1 MSINQFANEFTA
13 PTVSAL
19 IESGRVN
26 DRIPTAYDYQD
37 ESFLLPDE
45 RLEAPDQ
52 IGVFMEPS
60 LETRTYVKT
69 TKVVTA
75 WDVSLP
81 PLSAQWKDDMSRKIR
96 NVRRR
101 DPNAY
106 PTLKAPQSFID
117 TGIWPDDVPRP
128 GVGG

>member
-1 MSINQFANEFTA
+1 MSITYFANEFTA
-13 PTVSAL
+13 PTVSVL

-26 DRIPTAYDYQD
+26 DRIPTAYDFEDQ
-37 ESFLLPDE
+37 EFLSPDE
-45 RLEAPDQ
+45 RLDVPDQ
-52 IGVFMEPS
+52 IGVFMEEGK
-60 LETRTYVKT
+60 ETLTYVKT
-69 TKVVTA
+69 TKIATA

-81 PLSAQWKDDMSRKIR
+81 PLSSQWKDDMSRKIR

>member
-1 MSINQFANEFTA
+1 MSINQFADESTA
-13 PTVSAL
+13 PTMSDL

-26 DRIPTAYDYQD
+26 DRIPTAYNYQD
-37 ESFLLPDE
+37 ASFLGPDE
-45 RLEAPDQ
+45 TLEVPDQ
-52 IGVFMEPS
+52 IGVFMEPG

-128 GVGG
+128 GVQG

>member
-1 MSINQFANEFTA
+1 MSVYSASEFLA
-13 PTVSAL
+13 PTVSEL
-19 IESGRVN
+19 ISEGRVN
-26 DRIPTAYDYQD
+26 DRIPTAFDYAD
-37 ESFLLPDE
+37 SVYLLPDD
-45 RLEAPDQ
+45 RLDAPDQ
-52 IGVFMEPS
+52 IGILAEEGKATV
-60 LETRTYVKT
+60 TYVKT

-117 TGIWPDDVPRP
+117 TGVWPDDVPRP